1 MEPTMLGLLS
11 SVFEVCII
19 PLLGVL
25 TAFVVAYLKAKKEEI
40 LAGIEANKSQA
51 EKDLA
56 NKYLDMVEDTVVSCV
71 IATNQTYVESLKAE
85 GKFDAEAQK
94 IAFEKTLNAVLA
106 ILSEDAKQYLTQ
118 IFGDLNIFLSNLIE
132 SQVNINKNIVM

>member
-40 LAGIEANKSQA
+40 LAGIEANKTQE
-51 EKDLA
+51 EKELA
-56 NKYLDMVEDTVVSCV
+56 NKYLNMVEQTVTNCV
-71 IATNQTYVESLKAE
+71 IATNQTYVDSLKAE

-94 IAFEKTLNAVLA
+94 VAFEKTLSAVLA
-106 ILSEDAKQYLTQ
+106 ILSTDAKQYLTQ